1 MLIVFNSNERS
12 YFKLLR
18 LKSNKVMFEVAK
30 RITFEES
37 IVYTKLSNLWGHLDI
52 I

>member
-18 LKSNKVMFEVAK
+18 LKSNIVIFLFDVAK
-30 RITFEES
+30 GITFEEN
-37 IVYTKLSNLWGHLDI
+37 ITYIKLGNS
-52 I
+52 

>member
-18 LKSNKVMFEVAK
+18 LKSNKVMSEAAK
-30 RITFEES
+30 RITFEEQGS
-37 IVYTKLSNLWGHLDI
+37 YTKLDNS
-52 I
+52 